1 MKLATW
7 REMLDGGRGMD
18 YEDALAATAAGLAAG
33 DLVSVTTAR
42 GSFALPLEVP
52 ADMVTGTI
60 WVPTNAPGMSLGEYG
75 VLAGDAVQLNRGGV
89 AE

>member
-1 MKLATW
+1 
-7 REMLDGGRGMD
+7 MD
-18 YEDALAATAAGLAAG
+18 YEEALAATAKPAVARVSPAVAAAAGLVAG
-33 DLVSVTTAR
+33 DLVSVSTAT
-42 GSFALPLEVP
+42 GSFTLPLQV
-52 ADMVTGTI
+52 ADDMVDGTV